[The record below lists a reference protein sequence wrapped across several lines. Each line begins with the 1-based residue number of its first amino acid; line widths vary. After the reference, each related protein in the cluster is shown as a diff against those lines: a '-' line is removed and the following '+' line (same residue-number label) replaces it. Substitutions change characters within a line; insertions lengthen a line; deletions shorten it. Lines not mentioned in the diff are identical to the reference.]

1 MNRGGLAITDLK
13 VLTLEVGLV
22 LVLYEGVT
30 TGFPSLLVNDDVHAA
45 DAAVLLEAVTEGP
58 LICLVRL

>member
-1 MNRGGLAITDLK
+1 M

-22 LVLYEGVT
+22 LVLNESVT
-30 TGFPSLLVNDDVHAA
+30 PGFPSLLVNDDVHAA
-45 DAAVLLEAVTEGP
+45 NAAVLLEAVTEGP

>member
-1 MNRGGLAITDLK
+1 MNSVASLDSEI
-13 VLTLEVGLV
+13 LTLEVGLV
-22 LVLYEGVT
+22 LVLNESVT
-30 TGFPSLLVNDDVHAA
+30 PGFPSLLVNDDVHAA